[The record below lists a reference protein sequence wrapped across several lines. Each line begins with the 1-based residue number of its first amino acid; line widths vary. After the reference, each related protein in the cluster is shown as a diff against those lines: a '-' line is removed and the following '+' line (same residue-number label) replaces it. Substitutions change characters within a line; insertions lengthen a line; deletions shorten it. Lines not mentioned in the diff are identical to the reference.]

1 MQLIPPDAFDGMWTS
16 LNDQQ
21 ISPFEL
27 VGDVLRMFVY
37 AVHLLVRC
45 ATIDGANVER
55 TAQMENLMVMSPVHV
70 LLARAMIS
78 GDTGESNANSVIF
91 FSSILFLMN
100 TIDSLAQPM

>member
-1 MQLIPPDAFDGMWTS
+1 MQLIPPDAFDGMWAS

-21 ISPFEL
+21 ISPFDL

-45 ATIDGANVER
+45 AATEAANVER
-55 TAQMENLMVMSPVHV
+55 TAQIENLMVMSPVHV

-78 GDTGESNANSVIF
+78 DDTGESNANLVVY
-91 FSSILFLMN
+91 SIYFRC
-100 TIDSLAQPM
+100 